1 MKSFTYDTII
11 VVHTEIC
18 TDRKMLKDLFH
29 LFKKKT
35 KRKGKYTHKAETN
48 KVGKKKFIQNL
59 VNVIFLKR

>member
-29 LFKKKT
+29 LFKKKQ
-35 KRKGKYTHKAETN
+35 KGKENIHTK
-48 KVGKKKFIQNL
+48 
-59 VNVIFLKR
+59 LKRIR